1 MQESRVMDRSG
12 KGDNPLALI
21 VDLFQAVNEQG
32 IRYCHW
38 KSNCNL
44 DRSMRGLTDLD
55 LLIDRGHSL
64 RFREILCQHDF
75 KPVLSS
81 SLKQYPAT
89 EDWLGFDRG
98 SGRLVHLHVHY
109 QLILGE
115 QYVKNYHLPL
125 EQSLLDCSHS
135 YCGIKLPSPE
145 LETIVLVTRALLKY
159 RDRDVVKGIL
169 SARHRGLPADTLKEF
184 EYLLNQTTL
193 ENVLSALE
201 SQVDFVSRDI
211 VLHFLATIKM
221 KDGAGLALYR
231 LRRRLRRE
239 LAPYQRYSR
248 WRATIKYFRTGLL
261 PHYALFSRRSS
272 FSQKKTMMSGGMTIA
287 VIGAD
292 GAGKSTIVNELRN
305 WLSWRL
311 AVRTYYMGSQQPST
325 ISRVIGWGS
334 RLIGYAYRACCVLI
348 GEGNAK
354 FLYRLPRLFQSLHLI
369 AIGMDRYGRYIAGRR
384 NASGGGLVIYD
395 RYPLP
400 AASMGSRFMDG
411 PRIASM
417 YREEMGPLVAALSR
431 AEQNI
436 YRRIRPP
443 DHLVILQVS
452 PHVSAQRKSNHR
464 REMLETKCQALNR
477 IGGKGLHAT
486 EIDADQ
492 PLDQVL
498 IQVKTAVW
506 DLL

>member
-1 MQESRVMDRSG
+1 MDRPG
-12 KGDNPLALI
+12 KGDHPLALI
-21 VDLFQAVNEQG
+21 VDLFRAVNEQG

-44 DRSMRGLTDLD
+44 DRSVRGLTDLD
-55 LLIDRGHSL
+55 LLLDRTHSL
-64 RFREILCQHDF
+64 RFREILCRHDF
-75 KPVLSS
+75 KPVRSS
-81 SLKQYPAT
+81 SPRQYPAI
-89 EDWLGFDRG
+89 EDWLGFDRS

-115 QYVKNYHLPL
+115 QFVKNYHLPL
-125 EQSLLDCSHS
+125 EQSLLNCSHS
-135 YCGIKLPSPE
+135 YCGIRLPSPE
-145 LETIVLVTRALLKY
+145 LETILLVTRALLKY
-159 RDRDVVKGIL
+159 RDRDVVKDIL
-169 SARHRGLPADTLKEF
+169 SARDRGLPADTLNEF
-184 EYLLNQTTL
+184 EYLLNQTTV

-211 VLHFLATIKM
+211 VLHFLATIRM
-221 KDGAGLALYR
+221 KERPRLALYR

-248 WRATIKYFRTGLL
+248 WRATIKYFRTGVL
-261 PHYALFSRRSS
+261 PRYALLWGQSS
-272 FSQKKTMMSGGMTIA
+272 VFQKKTMMSGGMTIA

-311 AVRTYYMGSQQPST
+311 AVRTYYMGSQQPS
-325 ISRVIGWGS
+325 IIGRVTGWGS
-334 RLIGYAYRACCVLI
+334 RLMGYAYRACRVLV
-348 GEGNAK
+348 GEGNARS
-354 FLYRLPRLFQSLHLI
+354 LYRLSRLFRSLHFI
-369 AIGMDRYGRYIAGRR
+369 AIGIDRHTRYIAGRR
-384 NASGGGLVIYD
+384 NASRGALVIYD
-395 RYPLP
+395 RYPLQ
-400 AASMGSRFMDG
+400 AARMGSRFMDG

-417 YREEMGPLVAALSR
+417 YGEEMGPLAAALSR

-436 YRRIRPP
+436 YRRIRLP
-443 DHLVILQVS
+443 DQLLVLQVS

-464 REMLETKCQALNR
+464 QEVLETKCRALDR
-477 IGGKGLHAT
+477 IGRKVLRAT

-498 IQVKTAVW
+498 MQVKAAVW